1 MHDETGRMERL
12 TAQLPTKA
20 AKIRVL
26 SAAGYKR
33 QEIANFLN
41 IRYQHVRNVLVQPGP
56 RRSSGATETV
66 PPVPEVPS
74 GVAESAPS
82 VPAYT
87 AEGAPDAPPDLWC
100 GRFSVDSAGRV
111 SLPPELLAAIGYRP
125 GLPIPWRFEDG
136 EVRIMGPAAGLRFAQ
151 SVIDDFTKRN
161 PGADVGVGA
170 LSAARRED
178 AARESAGGRNG

>member
-1 MHDETGRMERL
+1 MVRL
-12 TAQLPTKA
+12 TAQAPTKA

-56 RRSSGATETV
+56 RRSSGAAQMA
-66 PPVPEVPS
+66 PPAAKAPS
-74 GVAESAPS
+74 GVADRAPS

-136 EVRIMGPAAGLRFAQ
+136 ELRIMGPAAGLRFAQ
-151 SVIDDFTKRN
+151 SVIDDFTRRN
-161 PGADVGVGA
+161 PGAETGVAA

-178 AARESAGGRNG
+178 AAHENAGGRHG